1 MISLEATFD
10 KKIYTRFFWYDSIT
24 SWRFLPFVMAE
35 LAALTMVL
43 DNWIFDKPYKI
54 MSCMVMLAVVAAW
67 YFSRRR
73 RLQYTIRK
81 GGLQNKVIRM
91 QYQFGEN
98 KIAVQNKTTGRHSN
112 HKWSDIRKLRTPD
125 KSVYLY
131 LSADQALI
139 LDKRLLT
146 KEQLEQLK
154 AYVEKGLAEAKIQ
167 ESKRKAL
174 NKTTT
179 KKGR

>member
-73 RLQYTIRK
+73 S
-81 GGLQNKVIRM
+81 M
-91 QYQFGEN
+91 Q
-98 KIAVQNKTTGRHSN
+98 
-112 HKWSDIRKLRTPD
+112 
-125 KSVYLY
+125 
-131 LSADQALI
+131 
-139 LDKRLLT
+139 
-146 KEQLEQLK
+146 
-154 AYVEKGLAEAKIQ
+154 
-167 ESKRKAL
+167 
-174 NKTTT
+174 
-179 KKGR
+179 